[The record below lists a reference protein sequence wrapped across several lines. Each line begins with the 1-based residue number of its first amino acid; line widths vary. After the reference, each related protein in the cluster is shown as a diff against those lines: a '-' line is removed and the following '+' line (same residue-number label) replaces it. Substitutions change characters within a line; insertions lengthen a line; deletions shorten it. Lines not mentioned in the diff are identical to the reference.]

1 MRAHS
6 YSASD
11 AGTIR
16 TARPPCG
23 CQSDRPRALHPP
35 QTLILRPPRGNLPA
49 LHRSRARCP
58 RQWVGQGHVAPSRTF
73 PPPPRRP
80 YPSRYDT
87 SHRGGRPIQDADGPF
102 HRREPAVYH
111 PIEQSAPPPRRGG
124 PGAWPCAASS
134 RRMHRCG
141 RSQHMHRRA
150 AASGADRVDHAP
162 LHEYPL
168 CQLKYGTA
176 AATRRPTSWYCAD
189 THLLET
195 TRQHQLPIRI
205 ATSLLAPR
213 RSLGAGDAAWR
224 RRTRGRGRWRARYAD
239 GSAPAGARRP

>member
-23 CQSDRPRALHPP
+23 CQSDRPRALPPP
-35 QTLILRPPRGNLPA
+35 QALILRPLRGNLPA
-49 LHRSRARCP
+49 LHRYHARYP
-58 RQWVGQGHVAPSRTF
+58 RQWVGQGHVAPSR
-73 PPPPRRP
+73 
-80 YPSRYDT
+80 
-87 SHRGGRPIQDADGPF
+87 
-102 HRREPAVYH
+102 
-111 PIEQSAPPPRRGG
+111 GG
-124 PGAWPCAASS
+124 PGAWPCTASFG
-134 RRMHRCG
+134 RMHRL
-141 RSQHMHRRA
+141 RAISAHAPSA